1 MPIQCHYRKINQ
13 CNPVHGHLVVF
24 SIFINKHGSSLK
36 DALFLEQVL
45 SGTWKPGFSA
55 TKKSEDE
62 LVYFEDVDINQALI
76 ISSN

>member
-1 MPIQCHYRKINQ
+1 M
-13 CNPVHGHLVVF
+13 VF
-24 SIFINKHGSSLK
+24 SILINKHDSSLK

-62 LVYFEDVDINQALI
+62 LVYIEDVDINQALI

>member
-1 MPIQCHYRKINQ
+1 M
-13 CNPVHGHLVVF
+13 VF

-36 DALFLEQVL
+36 DALLLEQVL

-76 ISSN
+76 ISPN